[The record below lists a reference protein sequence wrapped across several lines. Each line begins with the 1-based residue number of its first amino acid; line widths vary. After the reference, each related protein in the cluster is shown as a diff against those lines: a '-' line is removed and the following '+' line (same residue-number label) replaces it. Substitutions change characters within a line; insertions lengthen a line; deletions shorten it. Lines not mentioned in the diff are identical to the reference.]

1 MLQIKIG
8 YVCLFSYNYHKF
20 RKQVMAE
27 TQMLLCGHLWIHI
40 YITSHDNVLPSSFL
54 DISVLKGFIIF
65 SSLKQNFGK
74 YRLHI
79 VSLKIRV
86 NDQPESCLFTRG

>member
-1 MLQIKIG
+1 MYAYSVTITTNLEHKYWLG
-8 YVCLFSYNYHKF
+8 LRCYYVVIYVY
-20 RKQVMAE
+20 
-27 TQMLLCGHLWIHI
+27 I
-40 YITSHDNVLPSSFL
+40 YITSPANVLSFSFL

-74 YRLHI
+74 YSLHT

-86 NDQPESCLFTRG
+86 NDQPEPCLFTRG